1 MPEAD
6 RLEAPQGGTFY
17 GSLLEAISEAAVGNG
32 IQNDGDARTVAGP
45 GMEVTTSPATGLR
58 YGGSSIDLSAS
69 TFVLSDGP
77 TSTTNGVDDRRVD
90 LVYYDDAAD
99 EYAVL
104 EGVADP
110 NPEPPD
116 TPGDGLLLALIT
128 VRHGVTDIDDTDI
141 LNWRVH
147 AGVDFPVAAEDMAD
161 ASVTESAIADG
172 AVTGTKIADGAVSNS
187 KLGDDVQTTI
197 TIEDDGVVIRSDVD
211 TINFGDG
218 LDVTDDGDGRVRIDV
233 DPSVLGADESLAQ
246 ALSRRANDPAATRIE
261 DASGVSA
268 RKAQVLSRRQ

>member
-1 MPEAD
+1 MPQAD

-17 GSLLEAISEAAVGNG
+17 GSLLEAVSESAVGNG

-58 YGGSSIDLSAS
+58 YGGSSVDLSAS

-90 LVYYDDAAD
+90 LVYYDDAAG

-110 NPEPPD
+110 NPEPSD
-116 TPGDGLLLALIT
+116 TPADGLLLALIT
-128 VRHGVTDIDDTDI
+128 VRHGVTDIDDADI

-161 ASVTESAIADG
+161 GAVTESA
-172 AVTGTKIADGAVSNS
+172 IADGAVSNS

-197 TIEDDGVVIRSDVD
+197 TIQDDGIVVRSDVD

-218 LDVTDDGDGRVRIDV
+218 LDVTDEGDGRVRIDV
-233 DPSVLGADESLAQ
+233 APSVLGADESLAQ

>member
-58 YGGSSIDLSAS
+58 YGGSSIDISAS

-90 LVYYDDAAD
+90 LVYYDDAAG

-116 TPGDGLLLALIT
+116 TPADGLLLALVTI
-128 VRHGVTDIDDTDI
+128 RHGITDVDDADI

-172 AVTGTKIADGAVSNS
+172 AVSNS
-187 KLGDDVQTTI
+187 KLGDEVTTTV
-197 TIEDDGVVIRSDVD
+197 TIENDYNVIRTDVE
-211 TINFGDG
+211 TINFGYG
-218 LDVTDDGDGRVRIDV
+218 LDVTDEGDGRVKIEFDETV
-233 DPSVLGADESLAQ
+233 LESDPSLAQ
-246 ALSRRANDPAATRIE
+246 SLSRRANDPSADRVK